1 MRSII
6 NEILTEGRVED
17 AKALIRKSFLPDE
30 EHDYSEMVDYLVDND
45 PSGNNKY
52 LMWMVN
58 RMIDDNED
66 TTDNTE
72 GALIDMVTDFHSP
85 VVQARV
91 PSKDIN
97 HYKNT

>member
-17 AKALIRKSFLPDE
+17 AKALIAKSFLPDE
-30 EHDYSEMVDYLVDND
+30 EHDYAEMVDYLVDND

-52 LMWMVN
+52 LMWMGN

-72 GALIDMVTDFHSP
+72 GALIDLEICRSSFSRGTPRVTLDLAETP
-85 VVQARV
+85 A
-91 PSKDIN
+91 K
-97 HYKNT
+97 